1 MTSAAAGSHKR
12 KRDSRLLLTLI
23 LMYPDLLFQSFLSQ
37 IESIRDR
44 GSSQPPHLSFPH
56 RNMLPSPFCLLV
68 FHLSFSSSFFL
79 NQGTAICSVPLFIP
93 HLFCLFIFLPFCLF
107 VFFFTV
113 FCLYPRNRNMVRSLT
128 LLSCCLFLFFCLLL
142 SFCLFLSFFPWHRN
156 IARSPFYPR
165 LPRANKDNWALPY
178 FFNAAAVWRHNHL

>member
-1 MTSAAAGSHKR
+1 
-12 KRDSRLLLTLI
+12 
-23 LMYPDLLFQSFLSQ
+23 MYPDLLFQSFLSQ

-79 NQGTAICSVPLFIP
+79 NQGTAICSGPLFIP
-93 HLFCLFIFLPFCLF
+93 HLFLSFYLFAF
-107 VFFFTV
+107 
-113 FCLYPRNRNMVRSLT
+113 
-128 LLSCCLFLFFCLLL
+128 L
-142 SFCLFLSFFPWHRN
+142 SFCLFFYCFLSLPTEPQYGPFPHFFVLLSFLISLSFVVFLSFFPWHRN

-165 LPRANKDNWALPY
+165 LPRANKDN
-178 FFNAAAVWRHNHL
+178 

>member
-1 MTSAAAGSHKR
+1 MASAAGSHKR

-128 LLSCCLFLFFCLLL
+128 FLSCCLFLFFL
-142 SFCLFLSFFPWHRN
+142 SFVVFLSFFVFFPWHRN

-165 LPRANKDNWALPY
+165 LPRANKDN
-178 FFNAAAVWRHNHL
+178 